1 MKDAF
6 FSTKLSYYE
15 QEPGLYFASKPPPVA
30 HDQVPVDASRFNVIV
45 LPLIFVALPFFNVH

>member
-15 QEPGLYFASKPPPVA
+15 QEPGLYLASKPLPVA
-30 HDQVPVDASRFNVIV
+30 HDQVPVDASRLRVIV
-45 LPLIFVALPFFNVH
+45 LVLILVALPFFRVH